1 MSLALWL
8 RKKAWE
14 LQQET
19 GKSVKETLQEIVSRA
34 RRGIVPY
41 EKGSVH
47 CIFCD
52 GSDVPIQSVE
62 KKGPCKT
69 IRNHHC
75 RFCGASFQ
83 SEEAILPEIKAEVAP
98 VEPPKTVAKKKK
110 KNQSKKRG
118 KKKT

>member
-19 GKSVKETLQEIVSRA
+19 GKSVQETLQEIVSRA

-41 EKGSVH
+41 EKGEVR

-62 KKGPCKT
+62 KKEPYKT
-69 IRNHHC
+69 TRNHRC
-75 RFCGASFQ
+75 RFCGASFR
-83 SEEAILPEIKAEVAP
+83 SEEAIFPEIKPEVTPA
-98 VEPPKTVAKKKK
+98 EPPKTVAKRKK

-118 KKKT
+118 KKKP